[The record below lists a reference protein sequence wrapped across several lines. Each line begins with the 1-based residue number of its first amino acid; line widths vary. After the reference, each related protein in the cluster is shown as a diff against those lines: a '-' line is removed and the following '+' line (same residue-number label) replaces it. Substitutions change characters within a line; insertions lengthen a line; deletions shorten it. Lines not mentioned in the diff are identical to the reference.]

1 MAGRNLCAVLLSKPR
16 INGLFPGQV
25 VKRLVAKPLAPVT
38 VSFAAIA
45 GDAGTAQI
53 FWHG

>member
-1 MAGRNLCAVLLSKPR
+1 MAGGDLCAVLLSKPG
-16 INGLFPGQV
+16 INGFLSGQA
-25 VKRLVAKPLAPVT
+25 VKRLITKPLTPVT

-45 GDAGTAQI
+45 GNASTAQI